1 MLGWCGSPP
10 AVEGRG
16 PVLERREVWSAQCL
30 NATREQAV
38 SAIQSALRRAM
49 SVEGVLG
56 AAIVDYVSR
65 MPLGTIGNPAGLD
78 LEEAAQRDTDVV
90 RVNLSALAQ
99 LGYEPRRVEDIL
111 ITLDTEYHLLRPLA
125 RRAHD
130 GLFIY
135 LVLDR
140 DLADLDT
147 ARKELLRI
155 EELL

>member
-1 MLGWCGSPP
+1 
-10 AVEGRG
+10 
-16 PVLERREVWSAQCL
+16 
-30 NATREQAV
+30 
-38 SAIQSALRRAM
+38 M
-49 SVEGVLG
+49 SVDGVLG
-56 AAIVDYVSR
+56 AAIVDYISR

-99 LGYEPRRVEDIL
+99 LGYEPRRVEDFL

-147 ARKELLRI
+147 ARKELVRI